1 MAAPNLPLRRGIFL
15 KSRKVVATTPKIAP
29 CVLEGVLFVFF
40 SPSSRRMINGHL
52 GGAGGGA

>member
-15 KSRKVVATTPKIAP
+15 KSRKVVAATPKIAP

-40 SPSSRRMINGHL
+40 ALRQ
-52 GGAGGGA
+52 ADD